1 MTAGGSVCKIK
12 GIVTEIIF
20 ENEESGFKICE
31 LETADEIV
39 TVKGTLP
46 FVQVG
51 ETVVLEGSWVTHD
64 VYGDQFSAV
73 SFEKEFP
80 QDEVEHQQIDDGKQN
95 GGNMELQHWGRPLNR
110 RR

>member
-51 ETVVLEGSWVTHD
+51 R
-64 VYGDQFSAV
+64 
-73 SFEKEFP
+73 
-80 QDEVEHQQIDDGKQN
+80 DGRTGRKL
-95 GGNMELQHWGRPLNR
+95 GNA
-110 RR
+110 